1 MEDPVSTTVD
11 TVVQPEKL
19 LKDLAR
25 LWVDLGK
32 QDAEKGSSGVIR
44 ACAMTLIAA
53 VDCEDDAKGV
63 TETIGQLMHEHPSR
77 AIVLCIGSGAA
88 AITARV
94 FAQCWMP
101 FGGRQQICCEQIEIS
116 AGVDLLPDL
125 PKLLLGI
132 TVPDLPVVLWSR
144 SPSLC
149 ENSTFAK
156 LFPLADKLIFD
167 SARFDDAEAGLALIK
182 RLVSDGCNAADLSWT
197 RLTPWRET
205 VAQIFENE
213 HNRKY
218 ATEIRRVDISHSGPT
233 AGRYLASWFSHSLPS
248 GVEVSCAPGDV
259 AGIKLAAREFAAS
272 IQLDEPSSAEVKV
285 NGITSRTPFPA
296 SSEYNLMRE
305 ELSILGV
312 DHVFRRCL
320 P

>member
-1 MEDPVSTTVD
+1 VSTAVD

-19 LKDLAR
+19 LKDLAA
-25 LWVDLGK
+25 LWEDLGRT
-32 QDAEKGSSGVIR
+32 DTEGSSGVIR

-63 TETIGQLMHEHPSR
+63 AETIGQLMHEHPSR

-88 AITARV
+88 PITARV
-94 FAQCWMP
+94 FAQCWLP
-101 FGGRQQICCEQIEIS
+101 FGGRKQICCEQVEIA

-125 PKLLLGI
+125 RKLLLGI

-144 SPSLC
+144 SASLC
-149 ENSTFAK
+149 ENTSFAK
-156 LFPLADKLIFD
+156 LFPLADKLILD
-167 SARFDDAEAGLALIK
+167 SARFDDAEAGLALVK
-182 RLVSDGCNAADLSWT
+182 RLQNSADLAWT

-218 ATEIRRVDISHSGPT
+218 AREIRRVTIEHTGQTVS
-233 AGRYLASWFSHSLPS
+233 AAARYLASWFAHSLPS
-248 GVEVSCAPGDV
+248 GVEIAVVANDV
-259 AGIKLAAREFAAS
+259 AGVELAAPGFAAS
-272 IQLDEPSSAEVKV
+272 IRLDEPSSAQVIV
-285 NGITSRTPFPA
+285 NGINSRTPFPA

-305 ELSILGV
+305 ELSILGP
-312 DHVFRRCL
+312 DPVFRRCL

>member
-1 MEDPVSTTVD
+1 MSATAD
-11 TVVQPEKL
+11 TMVQPEKL

-25 LWVDLGK
+25 LWEDLGRT
-32 QDAEKGSSGVIR
+32 DTEGSSGVIR

-88 AITARV
+88 PITARV
-94 FAQCWMP
+94 FAQCWLP
-101 FGGRQQICCEQIEIS
+101 LGGRKQICCEQIEIS
-116 AGVDLLPDL
+116 AGVDLVPDL

-144 SPSLC
+144 SASLC
-149 ENSTFAK
+149 ENTGFAK
-156 LFPLADKLIFD
+156 LFPLADKVIFD
-167 SARFDDAEAGLALIK
+167 SERFDDADAGLALVK
-182 RLVSDGCNAADLSWT
+182 RVRNSADLAWA

-205 VAQIFENE
+205 VAQIFESE
-213 HNRKY
+213 RNRKY
-218 ATEIRRVDISHSGPT
+218 VEGIEQVVISYVGVG
-233 AGRYLASWFSHSLPS
+233 ARYLEAWFDRTVPARRPAAAQEGRLT
-248 GVEVSCAPGDV
+248 GIEMTG
-259 AGIKLAAREFAAS
+259 AGFSAS
-272 IQLDEPSSAEVKV
+272 IRLVEPSAMEVVV
-285 NGITSRTPFPA
+285 NGVTSRTPFPV

-305 ELSILGV
+305 ELAILGV
-312 DHVFRRCL
+312 DSVFRRCL